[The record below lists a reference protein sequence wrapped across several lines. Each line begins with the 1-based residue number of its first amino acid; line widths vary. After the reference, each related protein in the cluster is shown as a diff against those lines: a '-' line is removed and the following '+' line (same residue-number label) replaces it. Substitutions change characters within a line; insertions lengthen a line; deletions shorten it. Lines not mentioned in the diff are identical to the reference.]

1 MIFINMKE
9 IIKKV
14 LNRHSDNQLNLG
26 SVSARDMLAT
36 EIAAVI
42 ELEIPDV
49 VKFYNRMKAK
59 DNPLSIEMWKG
70 YDPNQTELE
79 F

>member
-1 MIFINMKE
+1 MKE
-9 IIKKV
+9 IIKSV

-70 YDPNQTELE
+70 YDPNQTEL
-79 F
+79 